1 MSVEITCGKCG
12 EKITNMKM
20 LKSLKDVLNPTNG
33 KCPSCGQKLSTSE
46 FSLDV
51 QEKWSKM
58 IFFKDLFQEKWSSSK
73 ITILFLKTWSKS
85 VTNNLVTSLIY
96 CFFLEKTL
104 KQTEED
110 LEIQLLVDN
119 ETNDEY

>member
-51 QEKWSKM
+51 EEKWSQYDLFFKNFL
-58 IFFKDLFQEKWSSSK
+58 IFF
-73 ITILFLKTWSKS
+73 I
-85 VTNNLVTSLIY
+85 
-96 CFFLEKTL
+96 FF
-104 KQTEED
+104 
-110 LEIQLLVDN
+110 IIF
-119 ETNDEY
+119 